1 MLNLR
6 NTIEYSLVVA
16 SFVRFSFRLYYYE
29 GLINEQIRC
38 YSNLGTASFSLD
50 DLSSKHGKP
59 IVLLFNTRHIV
70 EGEYMLPQGYN

>member
-6 NTIEYSLVVA
+6 NTIEYSLVAA

-38 YSNLGTASFSLD
+38 YSNLD